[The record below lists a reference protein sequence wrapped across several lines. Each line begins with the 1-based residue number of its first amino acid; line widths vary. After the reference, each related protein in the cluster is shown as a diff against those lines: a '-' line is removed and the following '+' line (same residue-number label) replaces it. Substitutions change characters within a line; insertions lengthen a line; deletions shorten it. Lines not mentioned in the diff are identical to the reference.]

1 MSRMLV
7 LGGILLAVG
16 AIAIGLMHRSSSSPE
31 PSAHMES
38 TPPQQGPVS
47 QTQQPPRDIFELER
61 ARNAPLQGLDAR
73 LGTDDGF
80 VAAIFYGGDTLGSLE
95 VCG

>member
-1 MSRMLV
+1 MSRMVV
-7 LGGILLAVG
+7 LGLIVLTVVAV
-16 AIAIGLMHRSSSSPE
+16 AIGFMHRSSSSLE
-31 PSAHMES
+31 RSADVASQLLE
-38 TPPQQGPVS
+38 S
-47 QTQQPPRDIFELER
+47 QTQQPPKDVFELER
-61 ARNAPLQGLDAR
+61 ARNAPVPGLDAR